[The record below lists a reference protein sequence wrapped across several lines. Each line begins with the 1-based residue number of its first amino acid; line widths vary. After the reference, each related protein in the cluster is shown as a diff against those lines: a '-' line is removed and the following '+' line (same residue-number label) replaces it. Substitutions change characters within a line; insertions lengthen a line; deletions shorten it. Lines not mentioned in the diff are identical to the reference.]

1 MQFEAPGVIEGENH
15 FVTSILLAME
25 KDAFFS
31 CQLVK
36 QEIYILLVYLVLS
49 FGWGVISLLST
60 VITNEHYSPDKWKRP
75 NCHRYTKPLEE
86 L

>member
-1 MQFEAPGVIEGENH
+1 MSGFVTLVEFLLCKCIIHYLSPEIHYFLFSISDMQFEAPGVIEGENH

-49 FGWGVISLLST
+49 FG
-60 VITNEHYSPDKWKRP
+60 
-75 NCHRYTKPLEE
+75 
-86 L
+86 